1 MTTLELLLA
10 GGGAIVGAV
19 GSAFVSIYNAKQK
32 DRRVDFSTLL
42 KALNTE
48 NDDLRQQMKEMQS
61 QITELQNTVLE
72 LKKQLMEKDVEIER
86 LTNQIKD
93 LSQ

>member
-1 MTTLELLLA
+1 MTYETLLA
-10 GGGAIVGAV
+10 ASGAITGAIATGLV
-19 GSAFVSIYNAKQK
+19 AFYNAKQK